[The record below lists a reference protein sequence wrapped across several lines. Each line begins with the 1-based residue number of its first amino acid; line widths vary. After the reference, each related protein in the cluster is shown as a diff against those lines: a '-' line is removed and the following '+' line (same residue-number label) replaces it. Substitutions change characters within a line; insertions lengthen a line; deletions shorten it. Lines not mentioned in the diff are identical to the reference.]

1 VLILEEVRCPRCDRM
16 LTKLNGQAEIK
27 CSRCKALI
35 VVDTV
40 SRKMYIKP
48 EHQK

>member
-1 VLILEEVRCPRCDRM
+1 MLILDEVRCPRCDRM
-16 LTKLNGQAEIK
+16 LAKLNGQAEIK

-40 SRKMYIKP
+40 SRKMYSKS